1 MHLPRFALVWLLVK
15 SKLKFDNPL
24 RDFPREVG
32 VIIFASFFVAV
43 GFGIIAPTLPLFAKS
58 FDVNNAQV
66 GSIVAVFA
74 FARFASGLIA
84 GKLVDHFGE
93 RLVYSVGIGF
103 VSISSAFAAAAQSY
117 DQLLVFRAA
126 GGLGSSMFSV
136 AAGSILLRA
145 TSDSQRG
152 RAQSLFNGAFLLGM
166 MGGPVVGGA
175 LSVFSLRAPLAI
187 YAFLLA
193 IASILGAF
201 MLRNSTLAAKP
212 TERSEK
218 TSIRMAFALKPYR
231 IALLISFSTGFIL
244 YGMGRSILPLFMVEE
259 MNVSTTYM
267 GVGFTLA
274 SIANGLLLLRA
285 GKQSDV
291 KGRRYVAV
299 IGSGA
304 LTISTLLLV
313 ITYQAWIFLP
323 AMIFSGIAGAY
334 LATVPGSLVGDVLK
348 GKGGQVIALMQMSG
362 DFAAM
367 VAPVLLGAISDFYG
381 YRPAFLVSAV
391 ITAAIF
397 VVATRIPE
405 TRNSVHKQPG
415 VATDL

>member
-1 MHLPRFALVWLLVK
+1 MKLLIK
-15 SKLKFDNPL
+15 SKFKFDNPL
-24 RDFPREVG
+24 QGFPREVG

-43 GFGIIAPTLPLFAKS
+43 GFGVIAPTLPLFAKS

-66 GSIVAVFA
+66 GSIVAAFA

-103 VSISSAFAAAAQSY
+103 VSISSAFAAAAQTY
-117 DQLLVFRAA
+117 HQLLIFRAV
-126 GGLGSSMFSV
+126 GGIGSSMFSV

-145 TSDSQRG
+145 TTDSQRG

-175 LSVFSLRAPLAI
+175 LSAFSLRAPLAI

-218 TSIRMAFALKPYR
+218 TSLRAAFALKPYR

-259 MNVSTTYM
+259 MKVSATYM

-285 GKQSDV
+285 GRQNDL

-367 VAPVLLGAISDFYG
+367 VAPVLLGAISDAYG
-381 YRPAFLVSAV
+381 YRPAFLISAV
-391 ITAAIF
+391 ITGAIF
-397 VVATRIPE
+397 LVATRIPE
-405 TRNSVHKQPG
+405 TRNTVHSEG
-415 VATDL
+415 GLN

>member
-117 DQLLVFRAA
+117 NQLLVFRAA

-175 LSVFSLRAPLAI
+175 LSVISLRAPLAI

-274 SIANGLLLLRA
+274 SIANGLLLLCA

-313 ITYQAWIFLP
+313 VTYQAWIFLP

-367 VAPVLLGAISDFYG
+367 VAPMLLGAISDLYG

-405 TRNSVHKQPG
+405 TRNTVHEKG
-415 VATDL
+415 GLN

>member
-1 MHLPRFALVWLLVK
+1 M
-15 SKLKFDNPL
+15 
-24 RDFPREVG
+24 
-32 VIIFASFFVAV
+32 AV
-43 GFGIIAPTLPLFAKS
+43 GFGVIAPTLPLFAKS
-58 FDVNNAQV
+58 FNVNNAQV
-66 GSIVAVFA
+66 GSIVAAFA

-103 VSISSAFAAAAQSY
+103 VSISSAFAAAAQTY
-117 DQLLVFRAA
+117 HQLLIFRAA

-175 LSVFSLRAPLAI
+175 LSAFSLRAPLAI

-259 MNVSTTYM
+259 MKVSTTYM

-285 GKQSDV
+285 GRQNDL

-313 ITYQAWIFLP
+313 ITYQAWVFLP

-367 VAPVLLGAISDFYG
+367 VAPVLLGAISDAYG
-381 YRPAFLVSAV
+381 YRPAFLISAV

-397 VVATRIPE
+397 LVATRIPE
-405 TRNSVHKQPG
+405 TRNTVHEK
-415 VATDL
+415 DDI

>member
-1 MHLPRFALVWLLVK
+1 M
-15 SKLKFDNPL
+15 KFNNPL
-24 RDFPREVG
+24 REFPREVG

-43 GFGIIAPTLPLFAKS
+43 GFGVIAPTLPLFAKS

-66 GSIVAVFA
+66 GSIVAAFA

-103 VSISSAFAAAAQSY
+103 VSISSAFAAAAQTY
-117 DQLLVFRAA
+117 HQLLIFRAV
-126 GGLGSSMFSV
+126 GGIGSSMFSV

-175 LSVFSLRAPLAI
+175 LSAFSLRAPLAI

-201 MLRNSTLAAKP
+201 LLRNSTLAAKP

-218 TSIRMAFALKPYR
+218 TSLRAAFALKPYR

-259 MNVSTTYM
+259 MKVSATYM

-285 GKQSDV
+285 GRQNDL

-367 VAPVLLGAISDFYG
+367 IAPVLLGAISDAYG
-381 YRPAFLVSAV
+381 YRPAFLISAV

-397 VVATRIPE
+397 LVATRIPE
-405 TRNSVHKQPG
+405 TRNSIHRSEEPIK
-415 VATDL
+415 DL